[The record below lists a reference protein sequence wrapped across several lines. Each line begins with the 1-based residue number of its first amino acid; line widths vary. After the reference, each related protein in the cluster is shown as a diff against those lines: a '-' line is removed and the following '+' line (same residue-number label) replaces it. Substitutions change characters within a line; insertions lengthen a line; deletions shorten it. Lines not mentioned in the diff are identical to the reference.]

1 MLGILLKH
9 KKDLPAL
16 LSRIEQFDKNY
27 INLQQN
33 QSLYSLLV

>member
-9 KKDLPAL
+9 KRSPAL
-16 LSRIEQFDKNY
+16 LSRIEQFDQNY